1 VKRRISLDA
10 SCENSRQ
17 PIKTTHHSTATDF
30 FPLFGEKAIN
40 RKLFRRARNR
50 KELYTI
56 RIFHSLR
63 YRDYTLFW
71 STDMLGSIGHFVQE
85 VALFWITYEITHS
98 AMALGVLGL
107 CSAAPRLALGA
118 LSGVLVDRYDRKLL
132 LILVNFCS
140 AIPIVIFLAIY
151 TFGTLAFWH
160 VLVLEVLSGS
170 IRAINPSAAQS
181 ILAELVPRDHLMNAV
196 SLYTVG
202 FNIARIAGP
211 SLGGVMILWIG
222 VGGCYATF
230 AITLIL
236 AGIGM
241 LFMQTNSEPAT
252 KREENFLREFTEGFH
267 YVWHAPVILS
277 SIVAAYTFAVLIV
290 TYQSFLPVFA
300 KEILQVG
307 PRGLGILMAAPGLG
321 GIASLSFLASV
332 GERWNRAML
341 LWIMTTA
348 TPIFLILFCI
358 SPIFWLSVI
367 LLALVGAG
375 QVSFRTISRVIIQI
389 EAPRNLMGRVMS
401 VFNLDQGMRAIG
413 SIVLGAAATLFGA
426 PLGLALTAA
435 VSLAITT
442 LLFYRLLG
450 KKD

>member
-1 VKRRISLDA
+1 
-10 SCENSRQ
+10 
-17 PIKTTHHSTATDF
+17 
-30 FPLFGEKAIN
+30 
-40 RKLFRRARNR
+40 
-50 KELYTI
+50 
-56 RIFHSLR
+56 
-63 YRDYTLFW
+63 
-71 STDMLGSIGHFVQE
+71 MLGSIGHFVQE

-107 CSAAPRLALGA
+107 CSALPRLFLGA
-118 LSGVLVDRYDRKLL
+118 LSGVFVDRHDRKLL
-132 LILVNFCS
+132 LILVNFGS
-140 AIPIVIFLAIY
+140 AVPIVIFLAIY
-151 TFGTLAFWH
+151 YFGTLAFWH
-160 VLVLEVLSGS
+160 LLVLEVLSGS

-181 ILAELVPRDHLMNAV
+181 ILAELVPREDLMNAV

-211 SLGGVMILWIG
+211 SLGGVMIIWIG
-222 VGGCYATF
+222 VGGCYAVF

-241 LFMQTNSEPAT
+241 MFMRTRKEPT
-252 KREENFLREFTEGFH
+252 PKREENFLREFTEGFH
-267 YVWHAPVILS
+267 YVWHEPVILS
-277 SIVAAYTFAVLIV
+277 SILAAYTFAVLIV

-300 KEILQVG
+300 KEVLQVG
-307 PRGLGILMAAPGLG
+307 PEGLGILMAAPGLG
-321 GIASLSFLASV
+321 GIASLSFIASV

-341 LWIMTTA
+341 LWIMTTT

-358 SPIFWLSVI
+358 SPIFWLSVV

-401 VFNLDQGMRAIG
+401 VFNLDQGMRSLG

-435 VSLAITT
+435 ASLIITT
-442 LLFYRLLG
+442 TLFYRLLG
-450 KKD
+450 KRTIH

>member
-1 VKRRISLDA
+1 LRLCGRIIR
-10 SCENSRQ
+10 E
-17 PIKTTHHSTATDF
+17 
-30 FPLFGEKAIN
+30 E
-40 RKLFRRARNR
+40 RNA
-50 KELYTI
+50 I

-63 YRDYTLFW
+63 YRDYALFW
-71 STDMLGSIGHFVQE
+71 CTDLLGSIGHFVQE
-85 VALFWITYEITHS
+85 VALFWITYEITGS

-107 CSAAPRLALGA
+107 CSALPRLIFGA

-132 LILVNFCS
+132 LILVNFGS
-140 AIPIVIFLAIY
+140 VIPIVIFLPIY
-151 TFGTLAFWH
+151 NFGTLAFWH
-160 VLVLEVLSGS
+160 LLVLEILSGS

-181 ILAELVPRDHLMNAV
+181 ILAELVPREDVMNAV

-211 SLGGVMILWIG
+211 SLGGVLILWIG

-230 AITLIL
+230 AATLIL
-236 AGIGM
+236 AGVGM
-241 LFMQTNSEPAT
+241 LFLRTNKEPPT
-252 KREENFLREFTEGFH
+252 KREENFLREFNEGFH
-267 YVWHAPVILS
+267 YVWHEPLILS
-277 SIVAAYTFAVLIV
+277 SVIAAYTFAVFIV

-300 KEILQVG
+300 KDVLQVG
-307 PRGLGILMAAPGLG
+307 PRGLGILLAAPGLG

-341 LWIMTTA
+341 LWVTTTT

-358 SPIFWLSVI
+358 SPIFWLSVL

-375 QVSFRTISRVIIQI
+375 QVCFRTISRVIIQI

-401 VFNLDQGMRAIG
+401 VFNLDQGMRSIG

-426 PLGLALTAA
+426 SLGIALTAA
-435 VSLAITT
+435 ASLIVTT
-442 LLFYRLLG
+442 TLFYRLLG
-450 KKD
+450 KSEGTIKDS

>member
-1 VKRRISLDA
+1 
-10 SCENSRQ
+10 
-17 PIKTTHHSTATDF
+17 
-30 FPLFGEKAIN
+30 
-40 RKLFRRARNR
+40 
-50 KELYTI
+50 
-56 RIFHSLR
+56 
-63 YRDYTLFW
+63 
-71 STDMLGSIGHFVQE
+71 MLGSIGHFVQE

-107 CSAAPRLALGA
+107 CSAAPRLVLGA

-132 LILVNFCS
+132 LILVNFAS

-151 TFGTLAFWH
+151 AFGMLAFWH
-160 VLVLEVLSGS
+160 VLVLEILSGS

-181 ILAELVPRDHLMNAV
+181 ILAELVPREDLMNAV

-230 AITLIL
+230 AITLVL

-241 LFMQTNSEPAT
+241 LFMQTKRDRAT

-341 LWIMTTA
+341 LWVMTTA

-426 PLGLALTAA
+426 PLGLALTATA
-435 VSLAITT
+435 SLIVTT
-442 LLFYRLLG
+442 TIFYRLLG
-450 KKD
+450 KRD